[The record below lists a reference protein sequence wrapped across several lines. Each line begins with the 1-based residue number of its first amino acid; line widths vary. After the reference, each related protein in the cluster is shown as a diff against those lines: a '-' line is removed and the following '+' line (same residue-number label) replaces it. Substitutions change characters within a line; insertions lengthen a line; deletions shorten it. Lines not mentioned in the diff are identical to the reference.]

1 MVEVGGSNPPG
12 PTNKK
17 PRHKRGFF
25 IGRLRLDEIADTVRP
40 NASWRAFRTER
51 HRREARRVKT
61 AKAVLSNPLGAA
73 NRLYFDREFT
83 Q

>member
-1 MVEVGGSNPPG
+1 MRDGREYLQFIVQMNGSFCK
-12 PTNKK
+12 TV
-17 PRHKRGFF
+17 RGSR
-25 IGRLRLDEIADTVRP
+25 GLDEIADTVRP

-61 AKAVLSNPLGAA
+61 AKAVLSNPLGAT

>member
-12 PTNKK
+12 PTNEK
-17 PRHKRGFF
+17 PAVSGVFYWS
-25 IGRLRLDEIADTVRP
+25 IEAGRDRSHGST
-40 NASWRAFRTER
+40 NRAKH

-61 AKAVLSNPLGAA
+61 AKAVLSNRLSAA
-73 NRLYFDREFT
+73 NRLYFDRGFT

>member
-1 MVEVGGSNPPG
+1 MKRSRSILLFKVQMIGSFCK
-12 PTNKK
+12 TV
-17 PRHKRGFF
+17 RGSR
-25 IGRLRLDEIADTVRP
+25 GLDEIAETVRP

-61 AKAVLSNPLGAA
+61 AKAVLSSPLGAA
-73 NRLYFDREFT
+73 NRRYFDREFT